1 MRFLFYLLIFSF
13 SVISSTTHAQRGVT
27 YQSLLQR
34 ASLPNIYIDQVTL
47 PNDDVT
53 VNYSVI
59 FRMDHDFVPFI
70 KVRSDLEKPHPDIQ
84 FFSNVRMGLELFEGF
99 HEDASSRR
107 VRNLEAKHR
116 ASWQDTAW
124 AYTFEETRSRT
135 DYAQGLI
142 SVNINPGK
150 YTYMLKLSRGESV
163 REQDSR
169 LRNVEI
175 PDYSRQDTATI
186 ITLSEFNKNDK
197 SIHASLLN
205 FGQNVLY
212 GEDFELLILNPQKK
226 PGDKYKIELYKL
238 LPGEDRKAS
247 DEMFYS
253 VDIDSTYEFKGSGF
267 SLSYKI
273 DNVSLEFNLKEDGYP
288 LSIVPIPNGRF
299 PNSGFQI
306 VLKNVTNDTTVTKK
320 TVGSL
325 WPDMPV
331 SLLNLDVAIDML
343 RFIVSDSKLKEMK
356 SGNAV
361 EKEKKFREFWAERDP
376 TPDTEFN
383 ELMVEYYDR
392 IDYAYKEYTTPQN
405 PGFNTDQGRAY
416 ILFGEPNDIERRLPT
431 NAPTREIWYYDNRT
445 LVFEAT
451 TGFGDFKLIGEQ

>member
-1 MRFLFYLLIFSF
+1 
-13 SVISSTTHAQRGVT
+13 
-27 YQSLLQR
+27 
-34 ASLPNIYIDQVTL
+34 
-47 PNDDVT
+47 
-53 VNYSVI
+53 
-59 FRMDHDFVPFI
+59 
-70 KVRSDLEKPHPDIQ
+70 
-84 FFSNVRMGLELFEGF
+84 
-99 HEDASSRR
+99 
-107 VRNLEAKHR
+107 
-116 ASWQDTAW
+116 
-124 AYTFEETRSRT
+124 
-135 DYAQGLI
+135 
-142 SVNINPGK
+142 
-150 YTYMLKLSRGESV
+150 
-163 REQDSR
+163 
-169 LRNVEI
+169 
-175 PDYSRQDTATI
+175 
-186 ITLSEFNKNDK
+186 
-197 SIHASLLN
+197 
-205 FGQNVLY
+205 
-212 GEDFELLILNPQKK
+212 
-226 PGDKYKIELYKL
+226 
-238 LPGEDRKAS
+238 
-247 DEMFYS
+247 
-253 VDIDSTYEFKGSGF
+253 DIDSTYEFKGSGF